1 MGITIAYDQP
11 VLDLIDELSA
21 TGHVTHTQHRKSK
34 VTLHHNGGR
43 LSHSGVL
50 SVWQVRPASAH
61 FNIDAAGTCAQ
72 YVRPNEY
79 AWATGSTPGNEQ
91 SISIEMCNETVGPEW
106 RVGEATWRGAARL
119 AGWLF
124 ARVIGQRPTRDT
136 LVMHKYWSATS
147 CPGPFIDGNYDT
159 VLSVTQQWYDRFVN
173 GGEDDM
179 IPENE
184 WARVRDQVADLSE
197 GKSGHWDAGRTF
209 IGEVAFRNAVT
220 ATLAAQSKVL
230 AQIAEDDDVVRL
242 DPEDMAILRADIQG
256 IGENLEDK
264 LDEYLANLQVDA
276 NLDDEQ
282 LVKIRDVFKGFMYT
296 QMFVL
301 APKPNTGL

>member
-1 MGITIAYDQP
+1 MGTLIAYDQP

-61 FNIDAAGTCAQ
+61 FNIDGPGSCAQ
-72 YVRPNEY
+72 FVKVNEY
-79 AWATGSTPGNEQ
+79 AWATGNTSGNEQ

-124 ARVIGQRPTRDT
+124 ARVIGERPNTNN
-136 LVMHKYWSATS
+136 LVPHGYWSATS
-147 CPGPFIDGNYDT
+147 CPGPFINGTWNA
-159 VLSVTQQWYDRFVN
+159 VLTTTQQWYDRFVN
-173 GGEDDM
+173 GGDDDM
-179 IPENE
+179 VDPSE
-184 WARVRDQVADLSE
+184 WARVRDQVAHMSE
-197 GKSGHWDAGRTF
+197 GKSGGWPAGEGF
-209 IGEVAFRNAVT
+209 LNNLAWRNAVSAALT
-220 ATLAAQSKVL
+220 AQSRVL
-230 AQIAEDDDVVRL
+230 AQIAEDDDAVKL
-242 DPEDMAILRADIQG
+242 DPEQFAALRLDLQTVG
-256 IGENLEDK
+256 QNLEQK
-264 LDEYLANLQVDA
+264 LDEHLSNLELDADLGDDDLA
-276 NLDDEQ
+276 
-282 LVKIRDVFKGFMYT
+282 KIRDTLKAFLYT
-296 QMFVL
+296 QMYVL